1 MPVLVMSG
9 CKTPVPISLPML
21 SLQGEERGQDV
32 AGAPLRHPALSSSS
46 SEGWNSDLRG
56 PAPRPRSHSLSS
68 VDTRHLNHHPQLHQ
82 HSHRKIQFM
91 VSDSEDE
98 AGYSEDDEGSSTE
111 DNASGSKSLRGGSHD
126 GERPRSRISAPKRPL
141 SRVKDHHLGSSSG
154 HHHSNPPSPRGR
166 GYQGR
171 NRRATASSVLDCRW
185 QRSFTGL
192 KQEQGCA
199 KSSQYHGGQRHCR
212 KDRNSQQQASSSS
225 GLEESSGRASS
236 PQCHGHASSPQ
247 CHGWD
252 GSPKC
257 HGGQRHYSR
266 KRHHS
271 LCSMIR
277 KHSYTL
283 TPHQLPPRPSSVR
296 PVVNNH
302 RQTALCPR
310 SSHGLGWDSS
320 AELLTAL
327 SQEERELLEPI
338 TEQGYPLRT
347 AILALQKTGP
357 QQVEILG
364 QD

>member
-257 HGGQRHYSR
+257 HGE
-266 KRHHS
+266 
-271 LCSMIR
+271 L
-277 KHSYTL
+277 L
-283 TPHQLPPRPSSVR
+283 
-296 PVVNNH
+296 
-302 RQTALCPR
+302 TALSQEER
-310 SSHGLGWDSS
+310 
-320 AELLTAL
+320 ELLTAL

-357 QQVEILG
+357 QQISADEGEDKTFWIIEKEPGRGDWTSQISAAKSSSKNPLIMAPMAIEELSFRAEYPA
-364 QD
+364 